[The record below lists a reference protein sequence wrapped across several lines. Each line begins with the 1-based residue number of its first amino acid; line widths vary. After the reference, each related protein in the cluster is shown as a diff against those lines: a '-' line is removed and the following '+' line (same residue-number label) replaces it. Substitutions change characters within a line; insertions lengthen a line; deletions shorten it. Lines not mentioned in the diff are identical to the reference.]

1 MRLKSIIITLIACL
15 CTTHDSSTNS
25 YQPNNASLHHPEAF
39 GQNDINKR
47 LESVKALTKNDF
59 TLSRRFCFY
68 TSIANSKTCKNQKDS
83 FCSQKGLV
91 LLSKRT
97 RFALQ
102 KDSFCNP
109 KGLHFQRNRISGKN
123 KPQNDGVPTS

>member
-1 MRLKSIIITLIACL
+1 MSNEET
-15 CTTHDSSTNS
+15 
-25 YQPNNASLHHPEAF
+25 
-39 GQNDINKR
+39 KR
-47 LESVKALTKNDF
+47 KLL
-59 TLSRRFCFY
+59 
-68 TSIANSKTCKNQKDS
+68 QKDS
-83 FCSQKGLV
+83 FRLAKGLV

-109 KGLHFQRNRISGKN
+109 KGLHFQHNRISGKN